1 MRPWPEQHR
10 QVLRHLA
17 AARYYLPVELKPGQI
32 PDSEAQYQQY
42 LHHTEFDLALEELEA
57 LGDENT
63 GHAEEELFW
72 SELALAAE
80 CMDLAEHSARYRK
93 KIRDLPK

>member
-1 MRPWPEQHR
+1 MRPWPEKLR

-17 AARYYLPVELKPGQI
+17 AARYYLPVELKPGQF
-32 PDSEAQYQQY
+32 PESEAQYQQY
-42 LHHTEFDLALEELEA
+42 LHHTEFALALEELEG

-80 CMDLAEHSARYRK
+80 CMGLAEHSTRYRQ
-93 KIRDLPK
+93 KIKGLPK